1 MKKLSANVC
10 AVTHTG
16 RVRKNNEDNYCL
28 NGKITTD
35 GGLVKGKAYI
45 QKMAEPFNLAV
56 CDGMGGEMYG
66 EIASGIA
73 VEEIAKHA
81 QKIFDS
87 GEDFSFAI
95 SNCLDDANNR
105 ICAEIT
111 SRGVRLGTTL
121 ASIYAIKGRV
131 ICASIG
137 DTRIYHFSHGILEQA
152 SFDHTH
158 AQGLV
163 DARELAESD
172 AGALPGAKRLTKH
185 LGVFPE
191 EATLS
196 PNVSVIDDVDNGD
209 VLLLCS
215 DGLTDMLSDDEISA
229 IISGGESPQDVSA
242 KLVRKA
248 LEKGGKDNITVITAF
263 MSAEDTSVF
272 APIAEAMVG
281 DKDPDY
287 EEEYRSSYGPNT
299 ADESVTD
306 PYANADADAAKKE
319 VDKKK
324 IILIIGIVAAALL
337 VLSLAAVIIKAAVNR
352 NKESESTTSVT
363 STSILTTA
371 PPIVTWSDTTTL
383 PTIEDTSEDESS
395 TSDITGRTNPTHT
408 VRPSNPYGTT
418 RTTTRPSSRS
428 TSRTTSS
435 TTSQST
441 TEGTSSPST
450 SENTAT
456 TSGSETTSGGETSSS
471 TPTETSSQSQSTEPV
486 ATTEEHNEVVPG
498 TSAQ

>member
-28 NGKITTD
+28 NGKITTE

-73 VEEIAKHA
+73 VEAIARHA
-81 QKIFDS
+81 QNIFDS

-95 SNCLDDANNR
+95 SNCLDDANSR
-105 ICAEIT
+105 ICSEIT

-121 ASIYAIKGRV
+121 ASIYAVKGRV

-215 DGLTDMLSDDEISA
+215 DGLTDMLGDDEISA
-229 IISGGESPQDVSA
+229 IISGGETPQDVSA

-263 MSAEDTSVF
+263 MTAEETSVF

-287 EEEYRSSYGPNT
+287 EEEYRSSYGANT

-319 VDKKK
+319 IDKKK

-352 NKESESTTSVT
+352 NKENATTVPSTTT
-363 STSILTTA
+363 TILTTSA
-371 PPIVTWSDTTTL
+371 PIVTWGDTTTL
-383 PTIEDTSEDESS
+383 PTIEDTSEDDSS
-395 TSDITGRTNPTHT
+395 TSDVTARTDPTHT

-418 RTTTRPSSRS
+418 RTTTRPTSSRTTTTTKAS
-428 TSRTTSS
+428 TTQTTTSTTSS
-435 TTSQST
+435 TTAST
-441 TEGTSSPST
+441 TSNDST
-450 SENTAT
+450 TGDT
-456 TSGSETTSGGETSSS
+456 TSN
-471 TPTETSSQSQSTEPV
+471 TESTSSQESTS
-486 ATTEEHNEVVPG
+486 ATTEPEVTTTEPHGEVTPG
-498 TSAQ
+498 QN